1 MFNQKNQ
8 KVYASVTNIVGGITV
23 AGDVVDSTI
32 LTGSNYKKF
41 NWEKGDVPNSRRLFY
56 HIYQANIMKDERKK
70 VDTFKFNVTQGSHT
84 VLEGTINA
92 MSSAVVIIETF
103 IEMWEM

>member
-1 MFNQKNQ
+1 MFNQKGQ
-8 KVYASVTNIVGGITV
+8 KVYNSVTNISVG
-23 AGDVVDSTI
+23 GDVVDSTI

-56 HIYQANIMKDERKK
+56 RLYQANIVKDERKK
-70 VDTFKFNVTQGSHT
+70 VDTFKFNVTQGIHT

-92 MSSAVVIIETF
+92 MSSAVAIIETY
-103 IEMWEM
+103 IEIAEM